1 MEGDS
6 IDVSRDMGVD
16 VGDVS
21 GIGSADVQGLHCL
34 MEIVGSI
41 PVLFD
46 VCGLPK
52 GLFADRAGD
61 NLEAVLGVE
70 LKTAQ
75 VVKKKCVQLL

>member
-6 IDVSRDMGVD
+6 IDISCDMGID

-21 GIGSADVQGLHCL
+21 GIGSADVQGLNCL

-61 NLEAVLGVE
+61 NLETVLCVE

-75 VVKKKCVQLL
+75 MVKRKCVHLL